1 MEKQTQGTLTGT
13 DNDLLK
19 SWPRVEL
26 DVEMSVVW
34 ERHKQQI
41 KTIGE
46 KTKVSINTARMNDI
60 LNTRNCMKYI
70 NQQIDRQT
78 DGRMDRLTS
87 MGKTQSMLMRD
98 LTSIKIKL
106 LFLFPTK
113 KNQLQFHSMQCVQ
126 PKARSP
132 CLAHIFRS
140 NSAVNMQACFQHQVV
155 IVYWTLVVCPPHI
168 ASLLV
173 PAVCRWRYSSRF

>member
-46 KTKVSINTARMNDI
+46 KTKVSIYTARMNDI

-70 NQQIDRQT
+70 NQQIDRRT
-78 DGRMDRLTS
+78 D
-87 MGKTQSMLMRD
+87 
-98 LTSIKIKL
+98 
-106 LFLFPTK
+106 
-113 KNQLQFHSMQCVQ
+113 
-126 PKARSP
+126 A
-132 CLAHIFRS
+132 
-140 NSAVNMQACFQHQVV
+140 
-155 IVYWTLVVCPPHI
+155 WTD
-168 ASLLV
+168 
-173 PAVCRWRYSSRF
+173 